1 VELYTD
7 YWHNPYLWSDNAR
20 DATLIGISRSTPWWR
35 LGYKAL
41 KLLAPNR
48 ELFVWYKHDGAIT
61 ADEN

>member
-1 VELYTD
+1 MELYTH

-35 LGYKAL
+35 SGYKAL